1 MAATEYDSDST
12 DDDFT
17 ETNVLL
23 GFATKDGDADTISKL
38 GGTPDWLDADDTP
51 SAALVRCQACKE
63 LMVLLLQLNGE
74 LPDRLPGHERRL
86 YVFACRR
93 SGCRRKE
100 GSVCV
105 LRGVKIW
112 EMEEAVE
119 GDKAQG
125 GDYKTSNQ
133 EAELGETLFG
143 VTAMG
148 NANPFTMNP
157 HPLDSAASNPFGAP
171 PSFSNITKPEPTIS
185 ASDREA
191 VSCLSKTFA
200 ESLALNVTPP
210 FTAASPGSP
219 PHEAWPVG
227 SARPKPYPTFYIS
240 EAEYETLDPS
250 VLAPKHM
257 PIRLDDADA
266 PEPSVLDREAFESSM
281 DVTFQKFAD
290 RLVQNPDQVIR
301 YEFAGPPLLYSTV
314 DAVGIALTGVG
325 IPNCPNCGAARV
337 FELQLM
343 PNAIVQLEEGE
354 SSLEGMEWGTII
366 VGVCQSDCAPRGA
379 ERGKAGYLREW
390 VGVQWEELIKH
401 K

>member
-12 DDDFT
+12 EDDFT

-23 GFATKDGDADTISKL
+23 GFATQDGDADIISKL
-38 GGTPDWLDADDTP
+38 GGTPDWLDADNAP
-51 SAALVRCQACKE
+51 SAALARCQACKE

-74 LPDRLPGHERRL
+74 LPDHFPGHERRL

-93 SGCRRKE
+93 AGCRRKE

-112 EMEEAVE
+112 EVEDAVE
-119 GDKAQG
+119 EDKAPS
-125 GDYKTSNQ
+125 GDYKKSNQ

-148 NANPFTMNP
+148 SANPFAMNAP
-157 HPLDSAASNPFGAP
+157 SPDPAPSNPFGEP
-171 PSFSNITKPEPTIS
+171 PSLSGITKPEPATP

-191 VSCLSKTFA
+191 VPCLSKTFA
-200 ESLALNVTPP
+200 ETLALNVAPSLE
-210 FTAASPGSP
+210 AASPGSP
-219 PHEAWPVG
+219 LEAWPVG
-227 SARPKPYPTFYIS
+227 PARPKPYPTFYIS

-250 VLAPKHM
+250 VLAPKHT

-301 YEFAGPPLLYSTV
+301 YEFAGSPLLYSTV
-314 DAVGIALTGVG
+314 DAVGMTLTRSA

-337 FELQLM
+337 FEVQLT
-343 PNAIVQLEEGE
+343 PNAITQLEEGE
-354 SSLEGMEWGTII
+354 LGLEGMEWGTII
-366 VGVCQSDCAPRGA
+366 VGVCQSDCAPRGVGK
-379 ERGKAGYLREW
+379 GKAGYLRDW